1 MSYSLNW
8 DLDPIYP
15 GGIESPEFAAK
26 LTLLDQQIKQF
37 ASDVTAYDR
46 FTDTDFSKLVAL
58 VNDAQVIRSG
68 LGTVALFVNALYS
81 ADYTNPVYRPYQTK
95 VSHLE
100 VAYQAPLDAFAKLLT
115 SFDDETFAKVSTL
128 PGIAE
133 VAFHLN
139 ELRDDAARLLDDR
152 AEELLNK
159 LRLDG
164 LQAWSEHYDTI
175 SSGLSMTYTDENGD
189 EQALSAGQ
197 ALNQLDGYPDNKVRA
212 NIMANYEKMWGS
224 AENLAA
230 DTINH
235 LAGARLTEQAAHG
248 YENHLD
254 QPLELNRM
262 SRETLDAMWQM
273 VDDNKHMFKAYFD
286 RKKELLGLTELGW
299 QDQVAPITNLGDY
312 KPSTLSYDEA
322 AAFIIKNFG
331 KYSPKMAAF
340 AQHAFENQWIEAEDR
355 PGKTPGAWMESVPDI
370 HESRIITTF
379 TGSVNDAA
387 TIAHEIGHGFH
398 SSVLTDLPVWRD
410 GYAMNVAET
419 ASTFAEM
426 LIADANVQAA
436 QSDAE
441 KVVLLDA
448 KMTNPIAMF
457 LNIHARFIFEDNF
470 YTERKQGF
478 VPAARLNEL
487 MDEAQKVAFDG
498 LLDHRHPHFWSS
510 KLHFFIDDVPFYN
523 FPYTFGYLFSQGIY
537 AWAHTQDNF
546 EEAYIA
552 LLRDTANMSTEEL
565 AQKHLGVDLTKPD
578 FWQAG
583 ADLVKKDIDE
593 FLALSEQFVK

>member
-1 MSYSLNW
+1 MAYSLNW
-8 DLDPIYP
+8 NLDSIYP
-15 GGIESPEFAAK
+15 GGITSPEFAEK
-26 LTLLDQQIKQF
+26 LTQLEQQITQLS
-37 ASDVTAYDR
+37 SDVAAYDR
-46 FTDTDFSKLVAL
+46 FVDTDLSQLIALVAD
-58 VNDAQVIRSG
+58 VQVIHSG
-68 LGTVALFVNALYS
+68 LATVSLFVNALYS
-81 ADYTNPVYRPYQTK
+81 ADYTNPIYRPYQTK
-95 VSHLE
+95 VAELD
-100 VAYQAPLDAFAKLLT
+100 VTYQAPLNAFAKLLT
-115 SFDDETFAKVSTL
+115 SFDDETFTKVLTL
-128 PGIAE
+128 PGINQ

-139 ELRDDAARLLDDR
+139 ELRDDAARLLDDQT
-152 AEELLNK
+152 ESLLNK

-175 SSGLSMTYTDENGD
+175 SAGLSMTYTDENGT
-189 EQALSAGQ
+189 EKSLSAGQ
-197 ALNQLDGYPDNKVRA
+197 ALNQLDGYPDGDVRA
-212 NIMANYEKMWGS
+212 NIMTNYEKMWAG

-248 YENHLD
+248 YMDHLA
-254 QPLELNRM
+254 QPLALNRM
-262 SRETLDAMWQM
+262 SRATLDAMWQM
-273 VDDNKHMFKAYFD
+273 VDDNKHIFKAYFA
-286 RKKELLGLTELGW
+286 RKAQLLGLNEIGW
-299 QDQVAPITNLGDY
+299 QDQVAPITKLGDY
-312 KPSTLSYDEA
+312 EPSTLTYDQA
-322 AAFIIKNFG
+322 AAFIIQNFG

-370 HESRIITTF
+370 RESRIITTF

-387 TIAHEIGHGFH
+387 TIAHELGHGFH
-398 SSVLTDLPVWRD
+398 SAMLNDLPVWRD

-426 LIADANVQAA
+426 LIADANVSAA

-448 KMTNPIAMF
+448 KMTNPISMF
-457 LNIHARFIFEDNF
+457 LNIHARFIFEDHF
-470 YTERKQGF
+470 YQERQQGY

-487 MDEAQKVAFDG
+487 MDDAQAQAFAG
-498 LLDHRHPHFWSS
+498 ILDKRHPHFWSS

-537 AWAHTQDNF
+537 AWAKTQDNF

-583 ADLVKKDIDE
+583 ADLVKQDIAE
-593 FLALSEQFVK
+593 FLKLSEQFI